1 MGSGVCIYAYNRQI
15 RSEGDVW
22 GYVFEIRQDAHQNT
36 IIISLVSRKE
46 MEYNRS
52 ARVKGAQRLDVIFVP
67 SIQTKKYRKKVIL
80 VAK

>member
-22 GYVFEIRQDAHQNT
+22 GYVFEIRKDAHQNT

-52 ARVKGAQRLDVIFVP
+52 ARVTGAQRLDVIFVP
-67 SIQTKKYRKKVIL
+67 SIQTKNIERRSF
-80 VAK
+80 

>member
-22 GYVFEIRQDAHQNT
+22 GYVFEKRQVAHQNT

-52 ARVKGAQRLDVIFVP
+52 ATVKGAQRLYVIFVP
-67 SIQTKKYRKKVIL
+67 CIQAKKYRKKVIL